1 MAKRDAKIQ
10 RLSQVPMFSACSKKD
25 LETLARLA
33 DELTIAEGKE
43 IIREGDAG
51 REFYVVMDGKATV
64 KRGGREVGTLGAGD
78 YFGEL
83 ALLDGQKRDA
93 TVVATAPTE
102 VLVIGVREFVTLLE
116 DVPQLTR
123 KLLGGMAR
131 RLHELDGST
140 R

>member
-1 MAKRDAKIQ
+1 MAKRDAKIE
-10 RLSQVPMFSACSKKD
+10 RLSHVPMFSACSKKD

-33 DELTIAEGKE
+33 DEMSVDADHE
-43 IIREGDAG
+43 IIREGESG
-51 REFYVVMDGKATV
+51 REFYVVVDGKATI
-64 KRGGREVGTLGAGD
+64 KRNGREVGTLGPGD

-102 VLVIGVREFVTLLE
+102 LLVIGVREFVTLLE

-123 KLLGGMAR
+123 KILGGMAR
-131 RLHELDGST
+131 RLHELDST